1 MTEHR
6 IFSKT
11 IVESDTFLDMPL
23 SAQALYFHLCLL
35 AGKEGTLNKELED
48 FMESLYKK
56 TVPTAV
62 REFIE
67 KKAGQAEKESQ
78 RPGKRTTTK
87 NNRNTADE
95 EMIDKVSPAEG

>member
-35 AGKEGTLNKELED
+35 AGKEGTLNNTFAITRAIGGSQQDIKELCENG
-48 FMESLYKK
+48 FIKPKK
-56 TVPTAV
+56 DGTFEVV
-62 REFIE
+62 HWKINNNINDIE
-67 KKAGQAEKESQ
+67 L
-78 RPGKRTTTK
+78 
-87 NNRNTADE
+87 
-95 EMIDKVSPAEG
+95 EG